1 MTNRSKSIG
10 TRFETQC
17 ARRLTDRLGYPVE
30 RRALHG
36 NRDVGDLA
44 WLIGKGDARGIVEC
58 KAVKAI
64 TAANVGEWRR
74 QTVAER
80 DNAGARFA
88 WLVIKTAN
96 VGAQR
101 FERTRVDVQMRD
113 LAAMGCFLGK
123 AGDGHWVS
131 MDIETACS
139 LLEDAADA

>member
-17 ARRLTDRLGYPVE
+17 ARWLTERLGYPVE

-58 KAVKAI
+58 KAVKAV
-64 TAANVGEWRR
+64 TTANVGEWRR
-74 QTVAER
+74 QTISER

-96 VGAQR
+96 VGMQR
-101 FERTRVDVQMRD
+101 FERTRVDVQLRD

-123 AGDGHWVS
+123 EGDGHWMS

-139 LLEDAADA
+139 LLEECADA

>member
-10 TRFETQC
+10 TRFESQC
-17 ARRLTDRLGYPVE
+17 ARWLTERLGYTVE

-44 WLIGKGDARGIVEC
+44 WLIGKGSARGIVEC

-64 TAANVGEWRR
+64 TAANVAEWRR
-74 QTVAER
+74 QTIAER

-88 WLVIKTAN
+88 WLVIKTTN
-96 VGAQR
+96 VGMQR
-101 FERTRVDVQMRD
+101 FERTRVDVQLRD
-113 LAAMGCFLGK
+113 LAAMGCFLVK
-123 AGDGHWVS
+123 AGDNHWVS
-131 MDIETACS
+131 MNLETACS

>member
-1 MTNRSKSIG
+1 MTNKSKSIG

-17 ARRLTDRLGYPVE
+17 ARWLTERLGYQVE

-44 WLIGKGDARGIVEC
+44 WIIGKGDARGIIEC

-64 TAANVGEWRR
+64 TAANVSEWRR
-74 QTVAER
+74 QTIAER
-80 DNAGARFA
+80 ENAGAQFA

-96 VGAQR
+96 VGMQR
-101 FERTRVDVQMRD
+101 FERTRVDVQLRD

-123 AGDGHWVS
+123 AGDNHWVS
-131 MDIETACS
+131 MDLETACS

>member
-1 MTNRSKSIG
+1 MTNKSKAKG
-10 TRFETQC
+10 TAFESQC
-17 ARRLTDRLGYPVE
+17 ARWLTERLGYPVE

-44 WLIGKGDARGIVEC
+44 WLIGGGGARGIVEC
-58 KAVKAI
+58 KAVKAV
-64 TAANVGEWRR
+64 TAANVAEWRR

-80 DNAGARFA
+80 DNAGAAFA

-101 FERTRVDVQMRD
+101 FERTRVDVRLGD

-123 AGDGHWVS
+123 AGDNHWMS
-131 MDIETACS
+131 MDLETACS
-139 LLEDAADA
+139 LLEECADG

>member
-1 MTNRSKSIG
+1 MTNKSKSIG

-17 ARRLTDRLGYPVE
+17 ARWLTERLGYTVE

-44 WLIGKGDARGIVEC
+44 WLVGGGGARGIVEC

-64 TAANVGEWRR
+64 TAANVSEWRR
-74 QTVAER
+74 QTIAER
-80 DNAGARFA
+80 DNAGADFA

-101 FERTRVDVQMRD
+101 FERTRVDVQLRD

-123 AGDGHWVS
+123 QNDNHWVS
-131 MDIETACS
+131 MDLETACS
-139 LLEDAADA
+139 LLEECADD